1 MSLSADLLRQARHL
15 ASREPRRPSQ
25 ASLRRSIS
33 TAYYAL
39 FHLLV
44 EEATGRMFPGRD
56 RAPLRA
62 CLARAFDHGNMKAV
76 GRQFSSGGV
85 SSKLLPALS
94 DRPLQAELRDVAE
107 AFAELQ
113 EARHEADYDR
123 TRRFTRKEAN
133 DLLKQAERAFADWR
147 AVRKTVQ
154 ADAFLAGL
162 LALAHMRN

>member
-1 MSLSADLLRQARHL
+1 MSLPADLLRQARHL
-15 ASREPRRPSQ
+15 AAREPRRPSQ
-25 ASLRRSIS
+25 ASLRRSVS

-44 EEATGRMFPGRD
+44 DEATGRMFPGRD
-56 RAPLRA
+56 RAMLRA

-76 GRQFSSGGV
+76 GKQFSSGGV
-85 SSKLLPALS
+85 SSKLLPALN
-94 DRPLQAELRDVAE
+94 DRPPPDELMEVAG
-107 AFAELQ
+107 AFVTLQ
-113 EARHEADYDR
+113 EARHAADYDR

-133 DLLKQAERAFADWR
+133 DLLATAEQAFADWK